1 MKRLGVVMIAM
12 VLSVMLTAAQ
22 ENSRQLLERLESG
35 SSIQQQQPLKGVTK
49 GALRLFGE
57 RDDLTTVIMIVPNGA
72 EVDVLR
78 NDGDYLLVKYKDSEG
93 FLLTDKVAV
102 MQTAQP
108 VVQQQVEREVQQQQ
122 QPQQQDRRELTQQE
136 QQINRMTYL
145 EHKYGRS
152 IANRIYAGKIW
163 KGMTTDMVK
172 DAWGEPD
179 RVNRVVVSSV
189 VKEEMI
195 YRGTWLLMEQGK
207 LMEWGPIV
215 R

>member
-1 MKRLGVVMIAM
+1 MIAV

-35 SSIQQQQPLKGVTK
+35 SSMQQQQPLKGVTK

-72 EVDVLR
+72 EVEIIR
-78 NDGDYLLVKYKDSEG
+78 NDGDYLLVKYEDAQG
-93 FLLTDKVAV
+93 FLLTEKVTV

-108 VVQQQVEREVQQQQ
+108 VVQQQVQREFQQQQEQ
-122 QPQQQDRRELTQQE
+122 QPQQQVRRELTQQE

-207 LMEWGPIV
+207 LMEWGPV
-215 R
+215 GK

>member
-1 MKRLGVVMIAM
+1 MIAV

-35 SSIQQQQPLKGVTK
+35 SSMQQRQPLKGVTK

-72 EVDVLR
+72 EVEIIR
-78 NDGDYLLVKYKDSEG
+78 NDGDYLLVKYEDAQG
-93 FLLTDKVAV
+93 FLLTEKVTV
-102 MQTAQP
+102 IQTAQP
-108 VVQQQVEREVQQQQ
+108 VVQQQVQREFQQQQEQ
-122 QPQQQDRRELTQQE
+122 QPQQQVRRELTQQE

-145 EHKYGRS
+145 EHKYGRN

-207 LMEWGPIV
+207 LMEWGPV
-215 R
+215 GK